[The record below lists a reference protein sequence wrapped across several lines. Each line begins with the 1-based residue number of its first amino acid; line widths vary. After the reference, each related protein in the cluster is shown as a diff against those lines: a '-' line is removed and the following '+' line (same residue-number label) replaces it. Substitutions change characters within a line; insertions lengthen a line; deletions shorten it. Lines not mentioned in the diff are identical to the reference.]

1 MGCDSANCTAR
12 RPPVT
17 RLLMALTITPRF
29 RRLALI
35 AFCAAVL
42 FAVIMALLPH
52 PPKLVGD
59 EFGDKFHHIVAF
71 AVITVLGLLA
81 FGWEHRWRLAERL
94 SFLGAMIEVGQA
106 IPALQRDCD
115 IRDWVADS
123 LAIVAVILLATLL
136 LHWRGS
142 KAARQ

>member
-1 MGCDSANCTAR
+1 
-12 RPPVT
+12 
-17 RLLMALTITPRF
+17 MAFTSTPRF

-42 FAVIMALLPH
+42 FAVTMALLPK
-52 PPKLVGD
+52 PPKLAGD

-71 AVITVLGLLA
+71 AVITGLGLLA
-81 FGWEHRWRLAERL
+81 FRWEHRWRLAERL
-94 SFLGAMIEVGQA
+94 SFLGAMIEVAQA

-123 LAIVAVILLATLL
+123 LAIIVVVLLATLL
-136 LHWRGS
+136 VHWRGS